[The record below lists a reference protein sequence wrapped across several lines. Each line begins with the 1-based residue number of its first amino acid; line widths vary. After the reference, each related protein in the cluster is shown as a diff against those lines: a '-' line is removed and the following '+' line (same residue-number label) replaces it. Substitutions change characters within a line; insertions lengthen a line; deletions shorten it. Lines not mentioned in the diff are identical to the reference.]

1 MIIQRS
7 KEETAIVLDFL
18 PNGYPF
24 DTRPLHQKTPIAQA
38 LGKNHFVLLELVPKR
53 GISLNISQEVYIGEG
68 KREEIHHVIG
78 KIDYDKMTNT
88 ARNELDYILK
98 DLVEKNEKRFV
109 DFFNKSQPINKRTH
123 QVELLPGIGK
133 KHMMMILEAR
143 EEKEFESFKDIKERV
158 KLLPDPEKTI
168 IRRILAEIN
177 NEDRHKIFTEDGHY

>member
-7 KEETAIVLDFL
+7 KEETAIILDFL

-38 LGKNHFVLLELVPKR
+38 IGKTHFVLLELVPKR
-53 GISLNISQEVYIGEG
+53 DISLKINQEVYIGDG

-78 KIDYDKMTNT
+78 KIDYDKLTNT

-98 DLVEKNEKRFV
+98 DVVEKNEKRFV
-109 DFFNKSQPINKRTH
+109 NFFNKSQPINKRTH

-143 EEKEFESFKDIKERV
+143 EEKEFDNFKDIKERV
-158 KLLPDPEKTI
+158 KLLPDPEKVI

-177 NEDRHKIFTEDGHY
+177 NEDRYRIFTEDGPY